1 MNEPMV
7 GADDDWLNLF
17 APEEEAAI
25 AERSAIRYELA
36 AIEQAF
42 FDDLDRRMRE
52 AGFVRLEGEALA
64 WPKLAD
70 EDRNGLC
77 YSRDGLVACHTSDSW
92 RILARATGEL
102 LAELPEEVAVVARFA
117 RKAEPILW
125 RTSWPPADPLL
136 GARLRQIASE
146 CAEDEL
152 RMCQAVQARLE
163 TWLNKRKGMEV
174 LHPLPS
180 NGPQQGIASAKAET
194 PVCGAPRV
202 LPGRETYAGGGSAR
216 PA

>member
-1 MNEPMV
+1 MNELM
-7 GADDDWLNLF
+7 DDVDDGWFDLF
-17 APEEEAAI
+17 TPEESAAI
-25 AERSAIRYELA
+25 AEQSAIRYELA

-52 AGFVRLEGEALA
+52 AGFVRLEGEALS
-64 WPKLAD
+64 WSGLAD

-117 RKAEPILW
+117 RKAEQILW
-125 RTSWPPADPLL
+125 RTSWPPTGPLL
-136 GARLRQIASE
+136 GIRLRQIASE

-152 RMCQAVQARLE
+152 RMCQARQARLE
-163 TWLNKRKGMEV
+163 RWLREHKGTNV
-174 LHPLPS
+174 LRPLS
-180 NGPQQGIASAKAET
+180 STGPQ
-194 PVCGAPRV
+194 
-202 LPGRETYAGGGSAR
+202 
-216 PA
+216 